1 MLVTTVSY
9 SFMLNGKPFGFL
21 RPERGI
27 RQGDPLSPYLF
38 IFCAE
43 ALSCLMQE
51 AERRGRL
58 RGVAVAEQAP
68 RVSHLLFADDTLVFC
83 EANETQIGEIQ
94 RILNG
99 YEKASGQRLVG
110 GREEHYSR
118 ELKIGYGI
126 GLVDGTKLLSQA
138 GKSVLVKS
146 VLQSLPTYVMSCFQ
160 IPEYLIRHIE
170 STTADFW
177 WHCRGETHSLG
188 CLAEIMS
195 TGITGGLGFRG
206 LKEFNVALLAKQ
218 GWRILNR
225 PHTLLS
231 RLLKARYFAH
241 EIFGMRLLACEE
253 YECEN
258 GGIVIGLVLNWTRC
272 TVANNLGFQNSPRIK
287 TFMWR
292 LCMGA
297 LPTLENLGRRKLGIV
312 TLCPICDSQVET
324 VTHIFLQC
332 PFARQIWALSCI
344 PWKCLSEWNQGVE
357 NWIMQVVREVSVVD
371 KDRFFTLC
379 WIIWQKRCKKLMENR
394 QLDPMSTWREAEV
407 LLESYQRVKCRVS
420 PRI

>member
-1 MLVTTVSY
+1 MGRFTVQSAY
-9 SFMLNGKPFGFL
+9 RHAKNMSARMVASSSVSSSTG
-21 RPERGI
+21 
-27 RQGDPLSPYLF
+27 QD
-38 IFCAE
+38 
-43 ALSCLMQE
+43 ALWPTIWGSKIP
-51 AERRGRL
+51 
-58 RGVAVAEQAP
+58 P
-68 RVSHLLFADDTLVFC
+68 RV
-83 EANETQIGEIQ
+83 
-94 RILNG
+94 
-99 YEKASGQRLVG
+99 
-110 GREEHYSR
+110 
-118 ELKIGYGI
+118 
-126 GLVDGTKLLSQA
+126 
-138 GKSVLVKS
+138 
-146 VLQSLPTYVMSCFQ
+146 
-160 IPEYLIRHIE
+160 
-170 STTADFW
+170 
-177 WHCRGETHSLG
+177 
-188 CLAEIMS
+188 
-195 TGITGGLGFRG
+195 
-206 LKEFNVALLAKQ
+206 
-218 GWRILNR
+218 
-225 PHTLLS
+225 
-231 RLLKARYFAH
+231 
-241 EIFGMRLLACEE
+241 
-253 YECEN
+253 
-258 GGIVIGLVLNWTRC
+258 
-272 TVANNLGFQNSPRIK
+272 K